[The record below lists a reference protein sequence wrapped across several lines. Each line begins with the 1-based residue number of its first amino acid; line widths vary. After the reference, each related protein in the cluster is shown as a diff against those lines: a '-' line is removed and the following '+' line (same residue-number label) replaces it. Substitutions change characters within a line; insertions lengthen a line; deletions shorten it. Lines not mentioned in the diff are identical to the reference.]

1 MKQEENYKI
10 SFAENSRRGRQIIAQ
25 QPVITYEQALAQI
38 QMLKQASIIDHKLKK
53 SGISA

>member
-10 SFAENSRRGRQIIAQ
+10 SFAENSRRGKQIISQ